1 MKNLNVRWKILI
13 LTFVSALLLA
23 AVGYSGYDATKKV
36 SDASERMYNENVK
49 AMAILDEVRANNLS
63 MQSIVLEMIV
73 ATDKNQLDLLKE
85 ALTKNEEANNS
96 FYTQLEQLHMSSDM
110 KTQYDAFRAVVPN
123 YRAALDEVVSLAEQN
138 DNVQAYAVF
147 TDKVQTL
154 REDTNKMLQGITTLQ
169 ANEAQSS
176 SEQTVVLKNGSLI
189 LILSLLAGG
198 IVLSLVV
205 GYLIARAVSNPLRH
219 IQKLMQ
225 NAANGDLTV
234 QADYQSRDEIGQL
247 SDSFNGMIAGLR
259 GIIQKVD
266 ESAMTLSASS
276 EQLTASAE
284 QTAVASGHIAS
295 SSSVLAD
302 GFETQTQTVSS
313 VAHSADQLADNMTS
327 IRGGSESIAELAART
342 EHSANAGLSEVNDV
356 LQQIRDIDTSVG
368 HTGAV
373 ITSLE
378 RRIEDIDM
386 LVSAI
391 QQVAKQTNL
400 LALNASIE
408 AARAGEAGRGF
419 DVVAQ
424 EIRKLA
430 ESAAESAS
438 QITETVRSVQD
449 ESRKAVVS
457 MSEAAGRVKQGV
469 EGAGRVSDSFSAIQR
484 SIADVSGR
492 IGEISRSIASASG
505 QSVEIGRAMQS
516 IGRVTEQGAA
526 GLQEVSA
533 ASEEQ
538 LSTMEEVN
546 GSARYLSQL
555 AEDLQQEM
563 TKFKL

>member
-49 AMAILDEVRANNLS
+49 AMAILDEVRTNNIS
-63 MQSIVLEMIV
+63 MQSIVLEMII
-73 ATDKNQLDLLKE
+73 ATDQ
-85 ALTKNEEANNS
+85 
-96 FYTQLEQLHMSSDM
+96 TQLATLKDALIKTQESNNAYYEQLNTLDMSAQM
-110 KTQYDAFRAVVPN
+110 KKQYDAFRAVVPN
-123 YRAALDEVVSLAEQN
+123 YRASLQEVVTLSEQN
-138 DNVQAYAVF
+138 DNDQAYSVF
-147 TDKVQTL
+147 KEKVQTL
-154 REDTNKMLQGITTLQ
+154 RQETNDMLQGITTLQ

-176 SEQTVVLKNGSLI
+176 SEQTVALKNGSLI

-205 GYLIARAVSNPLRH
+205 GYLIARAVSTPLRH
-219 IQKLMQ
+219 IQKLMK

-234 QADYQSRDEIGQL
+234 KAEYQSRDEIGQL
-247 SDSFNGMIAGLR
+247 SDSFNDMIAGLR

-302 GFETQTQTVSS
+302 GFETQTQTVSN
-313 VAHSADQLADNMTS
+313 VADSADRLADNMNS
-327 IRGGSESIAELAART
+327 IRGGSESIAELAVRT
-342 EHSANAGLSEVNDV
+342 EQSANAGLSNVNDV
-356 LQQIRDIDTSVG
+356 LQQIQDIDTSVG

-457 MSEAAGRVKQGV
+457 MNEAAGRVKQGV
-469 EGAGRVSDSFSAIQR
+469 EGAGRVSESFSSIQR

-563 TKFKL
+563 TKFTL

>member
-13 LTFVSALLLA
+13 LTFISALLLA

-49 AMAILDEVRANNLS
+49 AMAILDEVRANNIS
-63 MQSIVLEMIV
+63 MQSIVLEMII
-73 ATDKNQLDLLKE
+73 ATDQAQLAKLKD
-85 ALTKNEEANNS
+85 ALTQAQQSNNA
-96 FYTQLEQLHMSSDM
+96 YYEQLTTLDMSAEM

-123 YRAALDEVVSLAEQN
+123 YRAALQEVVTLSEQN
-138 DNVQAYAVF
+138 DNDQAYSVF
-147 TDKVQTL
+147 TEKVQSL
-154 REDTNKMLQGITTLQ
+154 RQETNDMLQSITTLQ
-169 ANEAQSS
+169 ANEAQNS
-176 SEQTVVLKNGSLI
+176 SEQTVALKNGSLL
-189 LILSLLAGG
+189 LILSLLAAG
-198 IVLSLVV
+198 IALSLIV
-205 GYLIARAVSNPLRH
+205 GYLIARAVSAPLRN
-219 IQKLMQ
+219 IQQLMQ

-234 QADYQSRDEIGQL
+234 RADYQSRDEIGQL
-247 SDSFNGMIAGLR
+247 SDSFNDMIAGLR
-259 GIIQKVD
+259 VIIQKVD

-302 GFETQTQTVSS
+302 GFETQTRTVSGVS
-313 VAHSADQLADNMTS
+313 HSADQLADHMTS
-327 IRGGSESIAELAART
+327 IRGGSESIAELAERT
-342 EHSANAGLSEVNDV
+342 EQSANAGLSEVHEV
-356 LQQIRDIDTSVG
+356 LQQIRDIDTSVS

-373 ITSLE
+373 MTSLE

-457 MSEAAGRVKQGV
+457 MNEAAGRVKQGV
-469 EGAGRVSDSFSAIQR
+469 EGAGRVSDSFSSIQR
-484 SIADVSGR
+484 SVADVSGR

>member
-13 LTFVSALLLA
+13 LTFISALLLA

-36 SDASERMYNENVK
+36 SAASERMYNENVK
-49 AMAILDEVRANNLS
+49 AMAILDEVRANNIS
-63 MQSIVLEMIV
+63 MQSIVLEMII
-73 ATDKNQLDLLKE
+73 ATDQEQLAKLKD
-85 ALTKNEEANNS
+85 ALTQAQKSNNA
-96 FYTQLEQLHMSSDM
+96 YYEQLSTLDMSAEM

-123 YRAALDEVVSLAEQN
+123 YRAALEEVVTLSEQN
-138 DNVQAYAVF
+138 ENDQAYSVF
-147 TDKVQTL
+147 SEKVQSL
-154 REDTNKMLQGITTLQ
+154 RQETNDMLQSITTLQ
-169 ANEAQSS
+169 ANEAQNS
-176 SEQTVVLKNGSLI
+176 SEQTVALKNGSLI
-189 LILSLLAGG
+189 LILSLLAAG
-198 IVLSLVV
+198 IALSLIV
-205 GYLIARAVSNPLRH
+205 GYLIARAVSAPLRN
-219 IQKLMQ
+219 IQQLMQ

-234 QADYQSRDEIGQL
+234 RADYQSRDEIGQL
-247 SDSFNGMIAGLR
+247 SESFNGMIAGLR

-302 GFETQTQTVSS
+302 GFETQTRAVSGVS
-313 VAHSADQLADNMTS
+313 HSADQLADHMTS
-327 IRGGSESIAELAART
+327 IRGGSESIAELAERT
-342 EHSANAGLSEVNDV
+342 EQSANAGLSEVHQV
-356 LQQIRDIDTSVG
+356 LQQIRDIDTSVS

-373 ITSLE
+373 MTSLE

-457 MSEAAGRVKQGV
+457 MNEAAGRVKQGV
-469 EGAGRVSDSFSAIQR
+469 EGAGRVSDSFSSIQR
-484 SIADVSGR
+484 SVADVSGR